1 MKVGK
6 KYYIEQGVMLQGR
19 SVEFYS
25 SSRIQMMERYID
37 QLAAKFYIV
46 ERARQNRLIST
57 QCIRALAVLQL
68 CADYLFRNDI
78 MRCLYSSCDVM
89 FHALLAYFF
98 VAVKANPNL

>member
-1 MKVGK
+1 MKAGK

-19 SVEFYS
+19 SLGFYS
-25 SSRIQMMERYID
+25 VSRIQMMD

-46 ERARQNRLIST
+46 ERARQNRFIST
-57 QCIRALAVLQL
+57 QCIRALAVFQL
-68 CADYLFRNDI
+68 CVDYVFRNGS
-78 MRCLYSSCDVM
+78 MLCLYSSCNVM